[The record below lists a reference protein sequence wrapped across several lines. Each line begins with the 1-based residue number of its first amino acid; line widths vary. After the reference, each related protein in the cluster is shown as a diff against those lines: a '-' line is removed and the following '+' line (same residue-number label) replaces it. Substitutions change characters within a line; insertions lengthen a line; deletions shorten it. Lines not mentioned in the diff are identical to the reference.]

1 VPFTAAHPAAILPLV
16 RRGRWVTAALVAGSI
31 APDLP
36 SFLPLGVGHQHTHL
50 WTSIIW
56 PDGAIALG
64 VLLAWWALLRPG
76 LAPLWPAAEARASVP
91 GWRPGLVAARRPAVF
106 AWCLWL
112 MASVLV
118 GLVTHLAWDSFTH
131 FDGDVVLHWPQL
143 REQIRGHALYDW
155 LQAFSSVGGML
166 VVGIYLAVQWRRTP
180 PARAVSGAAES
191 RPLSRL
197 ARVVVVV
204 AILLVTL
211 ITAAVAFYLAQRSF
225 SGRYALLSRTLKP
238 SGGAFII
245 AIAAWSLAHLL
256 WGGHRPDGVPTH
268 PHSREPADVP

>member
-36 SFLPLGVGHQHTHL
+36 SFLPLGLRHEQTHPL
-50 WTSIIW
+50 TAVIW
-56 PDGAIALG
+56 PDGGIALVG
-64 VLLAWWALLRPG
+64 LLAWWALLRPG
-76 LAPLWPAAEARASVP
+76 IAPLWPAAEARASVP
-91 GWRPGLVAARRPAVF
+91 GWRPGLVTASRPAAF
-106 AWCLWL
+106 AWCLWVT
-112 MASVLV
+112 ASLLV

-131 FDGDVVLHWPQL
+131 YDGYAVLHWPQL
-143 REQIRGHALYDW
+143 GDRIWDHALYDW

-166 VVGIYLAVQWRRTP
+166 VVAVYLAVQWRRTP

-191 RPLSRL
+191 RPLSNR
-197 ARVVVVV
+197 ARVLVV
-204 AILLVTL
+204 AGILAVTL
-211 ITAAVAFYLAQRSF
+211 VTAAVAFYVARQSF

-245 AIAAWSLAHLL
+245 AIAVWSLAHLL
-256 WGGHRPDGVPTH
+256 WGGHRPGGVPAH
-268 PHSREPADVP
+268 PHSRAPADVP